1 MLPEEHSGALLLL
14 SSSTTSEG
22 ERATADPDGD
32 VGGGLDSH
40 HQQQHQHCCGHRN
53 EQEEEAHAETDE
65 DGDLSSEGVQFC
77 KQGGTAFSALGTSA
91 AAASLLLAPPRTTR
105 RRVYVVLGLCTLVAV
120 GVIAERRRQ
129 EHLTWDRLRKPF
141 KMYEGRPKM
150 PRTAEQYGGMIDH
163 REVEVWDNNHGVT
176 HVFAVGDWG
185 ATLPDH
191 ITFATHGGS
200 DSGTQWRVAAAMKN
214 RARWANPPYILNVGD
229 NFYWGGIEVD
239 CGSSA
244 MSVISP
250 EARHQFDQIFEG
262 VYYGDGLDG
271 IPWFSVLGNHDWG
284 GRVFNNGWDQQ
295 IAYTWSSAR
304 WIMPAPYFMQRVN
317 YVDQG
322 FSIDYIFIDSNAMDA
337 QDPSEDPEHN
347 LCSEKYNT
355 LQGNNKQN
363 ATCGDI
369 GGPDDIYTCKE
380 WFWNFWDTNKKWAE
394 EKLIASRE
402 EGIQWQIMITHF
414 PCGHESEWYGRM
426 RREHGLD
433 LLVTGHRHDQELW
446 LQGHWGYNMLSG
458 LTCFVTGGGGGIT
471 SEATPEE
478 NDGNWYGEAQYGFYD
493 MTIEKDKITIDSID
507 YKGEVILTGE
517 VRPCDAWCPL

>member
-1 MLPEEHSGALLLL
+1 MDHAGVRLPDVTISG
-14 SSSTTSEG
+14 
-22 ERATADPDGD
+22 
-32 VGGGLDSH
+32 
-40 HQQQHQHCCGHRN
+40 
-53 EQEEEAHAETDE
+53 
-65 DGDLSSEGVQFC
+65 
-77 KQGGTAFSALGTSA
+77 
-91 AAASLLLAPPRTTR
+91 
-105 RRVYVVLGLCTLVAV
+105 
-120 GVIAERRRQ
+120 
-129 EHLTWDRLRKPF
+129 
-141 KMYEGRPKM
+141 
-150 PRTAEQYGGMIDH
+150 
-163 REVEVWDNNHGVT
+163 VEPT
-176 HVFAVGDWG
+176 HVFAIGDWG
-185 ATLPDH
+185 GLDGTLWTGQMPPN
-191 ITFATHGGS
+191 G
-200 DSGTQWRVAAAMKN
+200 
-214 RARWANPPYILNVGD
+214 RARLITYEGGHLGGPHVFPRSRWNLHHTERLCDHKQFVECFNTKGAEPCEEGCGYIDGLDSEPQLLVAEQFKARAALMRPKYILNVGD